1 MAPSFAAPISP
12 PPRSTENAIRR
23 IIFAMKSHRI
33 AAVLGLACLAVTAQ
47 AECVYP
53 EKKVDM
59 PDGATATKDQMI
71 DTQKAVKAYIA
82 DMEAYL
88 ACLKE
93 EHAAAM
99 AEMGEED
106 KEAAAKRE
114 AMFTKRHDAAVD
126 EMHLV
131 GARFNEQV
139 RAYKGQ
145 GE

>member
-1 MAPSFAAPISP
+1 
-12 PPRSTENAIRR
+12 
-23 IIFAMKSHRI
+23 MKCHRL
-33 AAVLGLACLAVTAQ
+33 AAVLGLVGLAASAQ

-53 EKKVDM
+53 DQEVPM
-59 PDGATATKDQMI
+59 PDGTTATQQEMI
-71 DTQKAVKAYIA
+71 DTQKAVKAYMA

-99 AEMGEED
+99 AEISEED
-106 KEAAAKRE
+106 TEAAAKRE

-126 EMHLV
+126 QMHLL

-145 GE
+145 SE